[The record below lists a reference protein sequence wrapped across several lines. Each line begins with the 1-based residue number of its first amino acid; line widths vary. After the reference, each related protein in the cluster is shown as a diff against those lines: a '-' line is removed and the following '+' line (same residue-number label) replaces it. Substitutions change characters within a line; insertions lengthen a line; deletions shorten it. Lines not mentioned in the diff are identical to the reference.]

1 MEPVAVITHLL
12 YQAVEI
18 LASAKNDTWPSD
30 ERHPVTEAII
40 QTSFTIFEIKKL
52 VGRLVVKQEA
62 KKVISFLKEQK
73 VDYTLVFF
81 LQLPEKLKKTS
92 EMISYLS
99 HICLDMKIE
108 IKNSYFFEA
117 IWKIFENEGILPV
130 TPDKFIVAPKKNIA
144 IEEYEKV
151 KKSWGCHNPY
161 FFQTYTTKEGKFTEH
176 LYHITR
182 TAQDGLIRLLDIL
195 KAGGF
200 MYNGKIY
207 NACGAF
213 EHVLSPKTLTCQLF
227 DCEIK
232 SSAFGDTKTV
242 EEIKEMVELFPRA
255 MSYLMINYNLI
266 SIEDFI
272 TFIVKDR
279 TRQTGKSHK
288 ISNHFIAYIC
298 ATKEMHRQAMEICLN
313 DEWKD
318 NIDTASQAI
327 KETGLLPERC
337 YADKGIFASLLTLDY
352 SAIKSNG
359 ITTAFSRKE
368 HDHPFPNYTHT
379 DEVIGAEFTERY
391 ECLKRPQDLQ
401 GSNID
406 NAQRL
411 MLLYIQSYTLPHH
424 NMTYY
429 TDEAMET
436 LMGTSAEESA
446 KVIIFIYFFCPHWD
460 SNPITPE
467 NTT

>member
-1 MEPVAVITHLL
+1 MDSVAVISNLL
-12 YQAVEI
+12 QQAVEMI
-18 LASAKNDTWPSD
+18 ASAQNYTWPSD

-40 QTSFTIFEIKKL
+40 QISFTILEVKKL
-52 VGRLVVKQEA
+52 IEKLVVKKEA
-62 KKVISFLKEQK
+62 TRVISFLKEQK
-73 VDYTLVFF
+73 VDYTLILF
-81 LQLPEKLKKTS
+81 LQLPDKLKKTS
-92 EMISYLS
+92 EMISYLT
-99 HICLDMKIE
+99 HICSDMKVE
-108 IKNSYFFEA
+108 IKTTYFFEVV
-117 IWKIFENEGILPV
+117 WKIFESEGVSPV
-130 TPDKFIVAPKKNIA
+130 TPDKFITAPKKNTA
-144 IEEYEKV
+144 IEDYCKV

-161 FFQTYTTKEGKFTEH
+161 FFQTYTTKDGNFTEH

-200 MYNGKIY
+200 MTNGKIY

-213 EHVLSPKTLTCQLF
+213 EHVLGPRTLTCQLF

-232 SSAFGDTKTV
+232 SSAFGNAKTV
-242 EEIKEMVELFPRA
+242 DEIKEMVECFPRA
-255 MSYLMINYNLI
+255 ISHLMIKHNLI

-272 TFIVKDR
+272 TFVVKDR
-279 TRQTGKSHK
+279 TRKTGESYK
-288 ISNHFIAYIC
+288 ISNHFISYIC

-313 DEWKD
+313 DEWKE
-318 NIDTASQAI
+318 NIDAAAHTI
-327 KETGLLPERC
+327 KETGLLPESF
-337 YADKGIFASLLTLDY
+337 YADQGVFASLLTLDY

-368 HDHPFPNYTHT
+368 HNHPFPIYTHT
-379 DEVIGAEFTERY
+379 DEVVGAEFTERY
-391 ECLKRPQDLQ
+391 ECLKRPQDLE

-406 NAQRL
+406 DAQRL

-436 LMGTSAEESA
+436 LTADASEGTVNTGL
-446 KVIIFIYFFCPHWD
+446 KVIFVFFILFFA
-460 SNPITPE
+460 PIGIRTQ
-467 NTT
+467 